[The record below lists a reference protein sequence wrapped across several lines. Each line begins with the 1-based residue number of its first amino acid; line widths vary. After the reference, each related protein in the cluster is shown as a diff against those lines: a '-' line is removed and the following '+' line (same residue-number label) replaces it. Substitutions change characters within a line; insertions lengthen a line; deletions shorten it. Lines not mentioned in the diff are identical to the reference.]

1 MELNKYLADKL
12 ISLFFEAKTLDYAVN
27 RLQNLCQKYNITLH
41 FLNWDFSDCTIDEV
55 DNLYLLI
62 LTI

>member
-1 MELNKYLADKL
+1 MKLTNYVADKL

-27 RLQNLCQKYNITLH
+27 RLKNLCEKYNINLH
-41 FLNWDFSDCTIDEV
+41 LINWDFCDCTIDEV

-62 LTI
+62 LTF